1 MSANAPFT
9 MKGLDHVVLRIRD
22 LAEMKAFY
30 CDVLGCTVEDDD
42 EELGLYQVRAGN
54 QLIDLV
60 PVNEPL
66 GSLGGVA
73 PGKEGHNMDHF
84 AIQIEPYDDD
94 ALREYLSAHGVE
106 LGETRIRGGAEG
118 EGPAIYIKDPEGNTV
133 ELKGPTDPAF
143 NEFAGKPFETARS
156 SVG

>member
-22 LAEMKAFY
+22 LTAMKAFY

-60 PVNEPL
+60 PVDEML
-66 GSLGGVA
+66 GSQGG
-73 PGKEGHNMDHF
+73 P
-84 AIQIEPYDDD
+84 P
-94 ALREYLSAHGVE
+94 LRPDMGYGCW
-106 LGETRIRGGAEG
+106 
-118 EGPAIYIKDPEGNTV
+118 
-133 ELKGPTDPAF
+133 
-143 NEFAGKPFETARS
+143 
-156 SVG
+156 